1 MCYCAKVKRSRL
13 ADICFGLRGVSR
25 YRMLPMMAAAH
36 PVFLPHKNYESHFF
50 VIHGLVD
57 HRKAQNSRQE
67 VDGATSKHI
76 INL

>member
-1 MCYCAKVKRSRL
+1 
-13 ADICFGLRGVSR
+13 
-25 YRMLPMMAAAH
+25 MMAAAH